1 MADDVTD
8 DQAGSISET
17 SNQKPQGKKSSDKSR
32 APKRAKSEE
41 AEEKNLNT
49 EKEAESSEI
58 TQTSSEVSP
67 SVASEEQSEKEGT
80 PAEPE
85 VVAGKELNLSEVAV
99 PGPSGL
105 SKKGKEKG
113 ASSGKGLAK
122 KQKLS
127 SPDSDTPTTE
137 SSASGK
143 SKSASQRK
151 SKKRKLRDIPF
162 YSPKKLRSATR
173 LTTKDR
179 STDNKTAKTGGRL
192 SRATRNPL
200 EVGGSQSSGTLGSC
214 ASSR

>member
-32 APKRAKSEE
+32 APKRAKSEDSPSKE
-41 AEEKNLNT
+41 DTNLNT
-49 EKEAESSEI
+49 EKEAE
-58 TQTSSEVSP
+58 SSEVSP
-67 SVASEEQSEKEGT
+67 SVASEEQSEKEAT

-85 VVAGKELNLSEVAV
+85 AVAGKELNLSEVAV

-113 ASSGKGLAK
+113 TSSGKGLAK